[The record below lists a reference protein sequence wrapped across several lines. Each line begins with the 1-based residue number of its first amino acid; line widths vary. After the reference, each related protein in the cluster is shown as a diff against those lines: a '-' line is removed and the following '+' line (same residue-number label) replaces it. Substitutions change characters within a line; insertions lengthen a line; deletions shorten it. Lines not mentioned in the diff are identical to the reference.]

1 MKINLTIIEQP
12 TRIVSTGET
21 KVGSAEVQPA
31 RDNQLKATNCRA
43 DGGLIST
50 IPLSQPKKAILS
62 FPMPKKTLICQRQI
76 SKNRCK
82 HLKAF
87 VQFTL
92 NQYNR
97 NYISQTL
104 STNSPRN
111 LFPRHFSV
119 KILSSFQILLF
130 LLSFLLFFL
139 NGKISTY
146 WANNPKTG

>member
-92 NQYNR
+92 NQYNF
-97 NYISQTL
+97 
-104 STNSPRN
+104 TNG
-111 LFPRHFSV
+111 
-119 KILSSFQILLF
+119 QI
-130 LLSFLLFFL
+130 
-139 NGKISTY
+139 GKT
-146 WANNPKTG
+146 NR